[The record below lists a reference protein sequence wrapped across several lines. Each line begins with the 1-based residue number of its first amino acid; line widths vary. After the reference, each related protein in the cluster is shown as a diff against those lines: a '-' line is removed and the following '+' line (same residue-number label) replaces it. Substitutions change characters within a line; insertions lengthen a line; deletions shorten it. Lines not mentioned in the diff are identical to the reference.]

1 MVKQELLPTTVVGS
15 YPQPDWLIDREML
28 SKGVARVRMPQL
40 WRIAPEWLEQAQ
52 DDATIVAINDL
63 ERAGLDII
71 TDGEIRRESY
81 SNKLANALAG
91 VDPHREG
98 KLTFINAGQTRSVPV
113 PLFSG
118 RVRRT
123 APVEVRDIAFLKA
136 HTARQTKIT
145 LPGPFTMSEQAE
157 LGCYPSREELA
168 MDLAAAVNEEVKDL
182 FAAGADVVQIDE
194 PWMQRFPDRARQY
207 GVKAINRAL
216 QGVTGTTAL
225 HMCFGYAAV
234 VPDKPSSYYFLTE
247 LESSLVK
254 QVSIEAAQ
262 PELDLSVLRDL
273 PSKVMMI
280 GVLDLGDSRVE
291 TPEVVARRIEA
302 ALKFVPPERL
312 VAAPDCGMKYL
323 SREVA
328 FGKLK
333 AMVAGAAMVRD
344 GLKGPA

>member
-1 MVKQELLPTTVVGS
+1 MDKHKLLPTTVVGS

-28 SKGVARVRMPQL
+28 RKGVARVRMPQL
-40 WRIAPEWLEQAQ
+40 WRIDAQWLEQAQ
-52 DDATIVAINDL
+52 DDATIAAIHDL

-91 VDPHREG
+91 VDPNREG
-98 KLTFINAGQTRSVPV
+98 KLTFNNAGQTRSIPV

-118 RVRRT
+118 RVRRIH
-123 APVEVRDIAFLKA
+123 PVEVRDITFLRS
-136 HTARQTKIT
+136 HTNRQTKIT
-145 LPGPFTMSEQAE
+145 LPGPFTMSEQAD
-157 LGCYPSREELA
+157 LGCYAHREELA

-182 FAAGADVVQIDE
+182 FAAGADIVQLDE

-207 GVKAINRAL
+207 GVRAINRAL
-216 QGVTGTTAL
+216 EGVAGTTAL

-234 VPDKPSSYYFLTE
+234 VPEKPSSYSFLTE
-247 LESSLVK
+247 LEDSVVR

-262 PELDLSVLRDL
+262 PKLDLSVLQGL
-273 PSKVMMI
+273 PSKVMI
-280 GVLDLGDSRVE
+280 VGVLDLGDERVE
-291 TPEVVARRIEA
+291 SPETVARRIEA
-302 ALKFVPPERL
+302 ALKFVAPERL
-312 VAAPDCGMKYL
+312 VIAPDCGMKYL

-333 AMVAGAAMVRD
+333 AMVAGAAMV
-344 GLKGPA
+344 GATA